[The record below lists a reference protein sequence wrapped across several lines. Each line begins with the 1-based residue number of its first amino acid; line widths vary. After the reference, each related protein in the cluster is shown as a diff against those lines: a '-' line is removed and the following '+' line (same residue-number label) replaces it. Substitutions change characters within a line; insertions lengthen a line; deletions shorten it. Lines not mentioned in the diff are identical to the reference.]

1 MHLKL
6 PSFESGPA
14 GTQYTVF
21 AVDIKRPAPV
31 GRDSALIARATF
43 EDRVGDDPIANGTT
57 DSSLTLWRSITT
69 SFMSDERPTLLTRH
83 SVLLL
88 QHYLEDTASF
98 LVPKIRTRNPFI
110 TQVLPL
116 AYSDDLLMH
125 AVMALSGTHLSYQQK
140 DNLDIQLA
148 TRSHYSLLLKG
159 LRSAF
164 AYEASQPCS
173 ERSLRLLVILVVLCH
188 IEVSVLRR
196 LRLSLIPVC

>member
-1 MHLKL
+1 MHLEL
-6 PSFESGPA
+6 PSVKSSPA
-14 GTQYTVF
+14 CTRYTVF

-31 GRDSALIARATF
+31 GRDSTLIPEGTF
-43 EDRVGDDPIANGTT
+43 GNRVGDDPIANGTADT
-57 DSSLTLWRSITT
+57 SLTLWRSLTT

-125 AVMALSGTHLSYQQK
+125 AVMTLSGTHLSYQQK

-159 LRSAF
+159 LRLAF
-164 AYEASQPCS
+164 AHEASHPCS

-188 IEVSVLRR
+188 VEVSSLKR
-196 LRLSLIPVC
+196 LKLSFTPVC